1 MEIKQIMKRL
11 DSERNAEAEG
21 IKTAADNGTTPVSG
35 DALRQAL
42 RDTLATA
49 DSEKT
54 AAAAATPQGDLLK
67 MAEDISAA
75 EQEAMSKMAQV
86 YGAAMC
92 DGFMARFASYEEAAG
107 TVAPPEPAKI
117 AAAPAEP
124 AAPTGHDE
132 AVEMIK
138 AASDDPEFQKFA
150 SENPELIKEAVD
162 LGYQKTMA
170 DLVKQAEDEFTQ
182 GYDETM
188 EEVHKLAS
196 AAYSAGAT
204 HINQAI
210 QQLQQQQQP
219 AA

>member
-49 DSEKT
+49 DNEKT
-54 AAAAATPQGDLLK
+54 AAAADVGPQGHLLK

-92 DGFMARFASYEEAAG
+92 DGFMARFASYEDAAG
-107 TVAPPEPAKI
+107 TVAAPAQAKI
-117 AAAPAEP
+117 ASAPVAAPA
-124 AAPTGHDE
+124 GHDN

-138 AASDDPEFQKFA
+138 AASDDPAFQKFA
-150 SENPELIKEAVD
+150 SENPDLVKEAVD
-162 LGYQKTMA
+162 LGYQTTMSG
-170 DLVKQAEDEFTQ
+170 LVKQANDEFNQ

-196 AAYSAGAT
+196 ASYSAGAT

-210 QQLQQQQQP
+210 QHLQAQAQ
-219 AA
+219 

>member
-1 MEIKQIMKRL
+1 MEIQQIMKRL
-11 DSERNAEAEG
+11 DNERTAAADS
-21 IKTAADNGTTPVSG
+21 IKTAAHNRSTPITG

-49 DSEKT
+49 ETEKT
-54 AAAAATPQGDLLK
+54 AAATAATPQGDLLK

-92 DGFMARFASYEEAAG
+92 DGFMARFASYEDAAG
-107 TVAPPEPAKI
+107 QVAPPAQKV
-117 AAAPAEP
+117 ASAPA
-124 AAPTGHDE
+124 GHDE

-138 AASDDPEFQKFA
+138 AASDDPAFQKFA
-150 SENPELIKEAVD
+150 SENPQMVKEAVD
-162 LGYQKTMA
+162 LGYQRTMDA
-170 DLVKQAEDEFTQ
+170 LVKQANDEFNQ
-182 GYDETM
+182 GYNETM

-196 AAYSAGAT
+196 ASYAAGAT

-210 QQLQQQQQP
+210 RQLQAQQ
-219 AA
+219 

>member
-21 IKTAADNGTTPVSG
+21 IKTAADNGTTLVSG
-35 DALRQAL
+35 DALRHAL

-54 AAAAATPQGDLLK
+54 AAAATATPRGDLLK

-92 DGFMARFASYEEAAG
+92 DGFMARFASYEDAAG
-107 TVAPPEPAKI
+107 TVAAPPQAKI
-117 AAAPAEP
+117 AFAAPAP
-124 AAPTGHDE
+124 AGHDE

-150 SENPELIKEAVD
+150 SENPDLVKEAVD

-170 DLVKQAEDEFTQ
+170 GLVKQAEDEFNQ

-188 EEVHKLAS
+188 NEVYKLAS
-196 AAYSAGAT
+196 ASYSAGAM

-210 QQLQQQQQP
+210 QHLQQQP